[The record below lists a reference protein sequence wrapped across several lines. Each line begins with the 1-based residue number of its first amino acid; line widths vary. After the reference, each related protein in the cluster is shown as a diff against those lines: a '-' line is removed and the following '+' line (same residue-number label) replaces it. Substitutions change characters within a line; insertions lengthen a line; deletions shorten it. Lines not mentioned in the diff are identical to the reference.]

1 MYCPKCKQYR
11 HSNASDL
18 VCPRCRIDTPQTSNG
33 RSDVASD
40 FVLSAAIGFATDSA
54 LIGGLLGGDLTGGIV
69 GDLLNGGE
77 LFD

>member
-11 HSNASDL
+11 QSS
-18 VCPRCRIDTPQTSNG
+18 VCPQCRVHTSQQQI
-33 RSDVASD
+33 SDDGSD

>member
-11 HSNASDL
+11 QSST
-18 VCPRCRIDTPQTSNG
+18 CPQCRIRTLQSQEQTSDDG
-33 RSDVASD
+33 SD
-40 FVLSAAIGFATDSA
+40 FILSAAIGYATDSA

-69 GDLLNGGE
+69 GDLLSGGE